1 MNMKLKLL
9 MDEQLQNEE
18 KQEVLSCSR
27 YVPCHLAAPLSL
39 CIQDTLY
46 VNRLASILAYSF
58 YMHFL
63 VLNLLVLLYQ
73 DPRKHKK
80 MNTPK
85 ANTPRSVVKVTKI

>member
-1 MNMKLKLL
+1 MKLKLL
-9 MDEQLQNEE
+9 MEEQLQNEG

-27 YVPCHLAAPLSL
+27 YAPCHLAAPLSL

-46 VNRLASILAYSF
+46 NRLASSLADSF

-80 MNTPK
+80 MNMPK
-85 ANTPRSVVKVTKI
+85 ANTPRSIVKVTKI